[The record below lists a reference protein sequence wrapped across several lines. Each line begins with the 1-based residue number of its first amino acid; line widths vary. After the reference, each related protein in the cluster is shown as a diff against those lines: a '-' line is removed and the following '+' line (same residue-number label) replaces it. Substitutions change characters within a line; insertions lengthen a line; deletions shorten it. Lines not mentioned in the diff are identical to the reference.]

1 MWLYGHCFLCLP
13 EWVKKKKISAYT
25 VGAIFQ
31 KFSLRVYL
39 IAQNASENILP
50 EKSKSRYISTYDEF
64 IAWREEKKANSFSE
78 NVMLAYFSELSA
90 KLKPSTLW
98 SRFSMIKSLKIRN
111 NVDIS
116 EYPKLNAFLKRQ
128 SDGFTSKKSKILTSD
143 KVEKSSPSP
152 SHVEENVRPST
163 SVDNDNSSGQI
174 PSTSKRHCFVSN
186 SKYMQPK
193 TSPVSIKNCSNFNVY
208 VNYNFYK
215 K

>member
-1 MWLYGHCFLCLP
+1 MSNFDPSFFELTPP
-13 EWVKKKKISAYT
+13 ELSI
-25 VGAIFQ
+25 
-31 KFSLRVYL
+31 

-98 SRFSMIKSLKIRN
+98 SRFSMIKSMLKIRN

-128 SDGFTSKKSKILTSD
+128 SDGFTSKKSKILTSNEVERFLNEAPD
-143 KVEKSSPSP
+143 DRYLATKV
-152 SHVEENVRPST
+152 
-163 SVDNDNSSGQI
+163 I
-174 PSTSKRHCFVSN
+174 
-186 SKYMQPK
+186 Y
-193 TSPVSIKNCSNFNVY
+193 
-208 VNYNFYK
+208 
-215 K
+215 